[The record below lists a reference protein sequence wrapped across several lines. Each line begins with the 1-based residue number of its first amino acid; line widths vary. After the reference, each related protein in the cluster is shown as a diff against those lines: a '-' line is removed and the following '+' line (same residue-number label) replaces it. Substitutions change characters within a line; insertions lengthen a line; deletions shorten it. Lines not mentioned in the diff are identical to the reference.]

1 MTSVGQVDGILIC
14 RFSRYTSVSATD
26 LQPDD
31 QTRFFNLTDQS
42 YYLLVATGPAT
53 SGEQTFLLRHASLS
67 AYNFSYIET

>member
-42 YYLLVATGPAT
+42 YYLLVATGPAA
-53 SGEQTFLLRHASLS
+53 SGKQTFHLRDVSLF
-67 AYNFSYIET
+67 AYNLSYIKT